1 MSTDEQQL
9 TIAADLDGITPD
21 LLPLLDALTRQVNRR
36 AEALRQVVESR
47 LADQRTAIIAEYADR
62 IRELEAADRLQQD
75 RIADLEATVLQMQR
89 CIAELEHR
97 ANDAQRA
104 GNVVATWSH
113 TIDDLLHALVFA
125 QAKASRPQPS
135 AEWRIYRY
143 ADCPMCGVWR
153 SRIPMR
159 FLDDV
164 WWLDCPQCGE

>member
-1 MSTDEQQL
+1 MTTLDDFIATLPPEAQQAIVQEARQL
-9 TIAADLDGITPD
+9 ATKHQRETIRVLQART
-21 LLPLLDALTRQVNRR
+21 
-36 AEALRQVVESR
+36 
-47 LADQRTAIIAEYADR
+47 ADQDAKILQLEHRIIS
-62 IRELEAADRLQQD
+62 
-75 RIADLEATVLQMQR
+75 
-89 CIAELEHR
+89 LEHR

-113 TIDDLLHALVFA
+113 TIDDLMHALVFA

-164 WWLDCPQCGE
+164 WWLDCPQCGEQQWRAR